1 MKLSRIGY
9 IKIYTDILTSI
20 IWMALNIFFIHFK
33 SLHLR
38 RGGGGLVYHWRP
50 HEGTCQRLC
59 NPLPLFYLTEPPRL
73 AGHDSLRHCM
83 AGSKSV
89 GKCSGVHGT
98 YMQWPPSVRCPSMAQ
113 TLGIAIQCRWES
125 WLWKPGWSGQVK
137 EVGHGWITV
146 RSCKKSPSCGLSR
159 SNWFPS
165 PRLGNAWTTHG
176 RWSPH
181 VGLTASC
188 LPWTVTHPSTNQAR
202 RCLTWS
208 FGAWYALNL
217 NITS

>member
-1 MKLSRIGY
+1 MQWGSRDWALDSGRGLMTKVKQRRLVAPMGWVTIAIG
-9 IKIYTDILTSI
+9 TG
-20 IWMALNIFFIHFK
+20 FC
-33 SLHLR
+33 
-38 RGGGGLVYHWRP
+38 
-50 HEGTCQRLC
+50 E
-59 NPLPLFYLTEPPRL
+59 
-73 AGHDSLRHCM
+73 
-83 AGSKSV
+83 
-89 GKCSGVHGT
+89 T

-125 WLWKPGWSGQVK
+125 WLWKPGWPGQVK
-137 EVGHGWITV
+137 QVGHGCITMP
-146 RSCKKSPSCGLSR
+146 SCKKFPSCGLSR

-181 VGLTASC
+181 VGLAASC